1 MIADSMIKGYE
12 SLNEN
17 IKKTSNLISDVF
29 LASKEQLLGIEQIND
44 AVNNLDKQTQENVI
58 IANKTNDIAK
68 DITSIANEI
77 LEDANKNKFEE

>member
-77 LEDANKNKFEE
+77 LEDSNKNKFEE

>member
-1 MIADSMIKGYE
+1 M
-12 SLNEN
+12 
-17 IKKTSNLISDVF
+17 ISDVF

-77 LEDANKNKFEE
+77 LEDANKNKFEEWPSNTLTR